1 MLAEKA
7 KLSNCTVLNPLWLI
21 AGPRK
26 KTEAEILHLTEDGWG
41 IQPVHPNKALYERL
55 AKSIVAECLIG
66 DRLPPGPKQEGI
78 GLLSDIPEWQ
88 RTYSSYRGKRP
99 AGQSFGSRGKYLR
112 RN

>member
-7 KLSNCTVLNPLWLI
+7 ELSNCTVLNPLWLI

-26 KTEAEILHLTEDGWG
+26 KTEAEILHLIEDGWG

-66 DRLPPGPKQEGI
+66 DRPPPGPKQ
-78 GLLSDIPEWQ
+78 
-88 RTYSSYRGKRP
+88 
-99 AGQSFGSRGKYLR
+99 
-112 RN
+112 